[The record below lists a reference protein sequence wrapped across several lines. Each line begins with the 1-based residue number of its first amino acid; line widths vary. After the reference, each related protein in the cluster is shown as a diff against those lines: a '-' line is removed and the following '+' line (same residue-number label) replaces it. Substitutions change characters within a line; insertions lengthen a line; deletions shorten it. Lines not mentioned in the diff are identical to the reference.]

1 MSFRERILSRSLK
14 GQSGF
19 TLVEMAIV
27 LVIIGLILSAVT
39 VGKDLQRKAD
49 YRKAYTKFISGW
61 KQAYDQFYQDFGYV
75 VGDNRPDSEN
85 APTGR
90 VGGGADNTY
99 PNNMTCAARGP
110 APVWNGTTE
119 ASETRIS
126 TPTLEAAMRAGEIA
140 IPQGTGVGDMSG
152 VTAATW
158 DRGRACQYQYWDS
171 NGIARTM
178 EVSFRYLDTAGGP
191 DTSGLAGNVM
201 VISGLTAD
209 IAKVFDIAIDGIEE
223 SRAGRF
229 RIANGEAAW
238 ANINPE
244 DAAAQPTVTA
254 YYKMTQ

>member
-75 VGDNRPDSEN
+75 VGDNPPSSGN

-90 VGGGADNTY
+90 VGGGAANTSF
-99 PNNMTCAARGP
+99 PNNMTCEARGP
-110 APVWNGTTE
+110 ERKFINNTYVTNNNRT
-119 ASETRIS
+119 S
-126 TPTLEAAMRAGEIA
+126 TPSLEDEMRRGEIA
-140 IPQGTGVGDMSG
+140 IPQGTGVGDMRGGGSK
-152 VTAATW
+152 T

-178 EVSFRYLDTAGGP
+178 EVSFRYLPAANATP
-191 DTSGLAGNVM
+191 SGLAGNVM
-201 VISGLTAD
+201 VIDGLTPD

-223 SRAGRF
+223 ASAGRF
-229 RIANGEAAW
+229 RIADGSENWGD
-238 ANINPE
+238 INVEGTPT
-244 DAAAQPTVTA
+244 QPTITA
-254 YYKMTQ
+254 FYKMTQ

>member
-75 VGDNRPDSEN
+75 VGDNPPSGQF

-90 VGGGADNTY
+90 VGGIEGNNY
-99 PNNMTCAARGP
+99 FNNMTCAVRGP
-110 APVWNGTTE
+110 APVWNGSSE
-119 ASETRIS
+119 ATNNNVSR
-126 TPTLEAAMRAGEIA
+126 PTLEEEMRRGEIA
-140 IPQGTGVGDMSG
+140 IPQGIGVGSMASG
-152 VTAATW
+152 AGAVE

-171 NGIARTM
+171 NGVARTM
-178 EVSFRYLDTAGGP
+178 EVSFRYLDTTTGP
-191 DTSGLAGNVM
+191 TSSGLAGNVM
-201 VISGLTAD
+201 VISGLTPD

-223 SRAGRF
+223 AGAGRF
-229 RIANGEAAW
+229 RRASGQDWGDIAEERAT
-238 ANINPE
+238 
-244 DAAAQPTVTA
+244 AQGTITA